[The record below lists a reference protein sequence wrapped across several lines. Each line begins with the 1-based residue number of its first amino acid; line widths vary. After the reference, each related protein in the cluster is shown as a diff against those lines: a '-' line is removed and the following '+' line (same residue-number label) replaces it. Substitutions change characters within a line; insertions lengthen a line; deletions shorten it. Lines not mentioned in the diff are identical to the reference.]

1 MENSNK
7 KSSTQA
13 PPAQTQQAQ
22 AQSQP
27 QPQQPQRLPSE
38 ITLQNVCKLS
48 ITHDKPIMMDYWMD
62 SIERKAIIGVKEASN
77 EKMLV
82 KSSEEYT
89 SPISNLY
96 RSGSEFIVVTENSIY
111 LVSNDIPTRKIT

>member
-1 MENSNK
+1 MENTK
-7 KSSTQA
+7 KTST
-13 PPAQTQQAQ
+13 TTT
-22 AQSQP
+22 QP
-27 QPQQPQRLPSE
+27 QPQTQPQTQTQSQTQTQRLPSD

-62 SIERKAIIGVKEASN
+62 SIERKAVIGVREATN

-82 KSSEEYT
+82 KSAEEYT

-96 RSGSEFIVVTENSIY
+96 RSGGEFIVVTENSIY
-111 LVSNDIPTRKIT
+111 LVSNEIPTRKIT